1 MFSGRGTSSPVE
13 VRGLPTDQSYNCSIA
28 GVYSDVTPPR
38 QSESRAAGKITVGT
52 LPFNSQA
59 ESTFLSLLET
69 VLTLGGSASSGDVAI
84 ARGSQ
89 SGAEKVV
96 AADAA
101 DSRPNAIPTLNAW
114 GLAMLMLL
122 MGLVGRR
129 WGKASSKQS

>member
-1 MFSGRGTSSPVE
+1 
-13 VRGLPTDQSYNCSIA
+13 
-28 GVYSDVTPPR
+28 
-38 QSESRAAGKITVGT
+38 
-52 LPFNSQA
+52 
-59 ESTFLSLLET
+59 LLET

-129 WGKASSKQS
+129 WGKASPKQS